1 MSIANSKSISTEGI
15 RIGYIVVLAA
25 AGVLYVASCAPGVLW
40 QDSGLIQYRLWHN
53 DIAGNLGLAL
63 AHPLFYMVAI
73 AANCIPIGEFGYR
86 VNVLNA
92 IISAFAVANLFLLLA
107 LWLRS
112 LIPAVIGAA
121 SLALSHTFWQHAAM
135 PEVYNL
141 SIALLL
147 LELVLLL
154 LYAKTARPNWLYCLA
169 FVNGL
174 AIANHMFASITLLCC
189 FVLLAILMRKK
200 RIAPKQILGMAMLWM
215 LGAFPYEYLIVKD
228 IVVRGDFWLTMSSA
242 AFGEGYRDSVLNLSL
257 SGRIVKEN
265 FMWIALNFPT
275 PNALLAF
282 LGISAVHSA
291 CRRRWFA
298 NIILA
303 LTALFLL
310 FAFRYTV
317 VDRYVFFIPFYCMV
331 SILIG
336 VGSARL
342 LSRRR
347 NKTIGRIIIAFCLL
361 TVPVYIVAPRI
372 AQRLNVMT
380 RPRKIPYRNDYA
392 YFLTPW
398 KTGENGPDIFAEEA
412 FKAVTP
418 NALIIADSTTSP
430 PLLYA
435 QEVKARRPDVKIISP
450 AGSTPGSPK
459 FDRQTA
465 DEILTQR
472 SVYVVSPVEHFCPDF
487 LLERCTF
494 HKAGPLWLA
503 TPK

>member
-1 MSIANSKSISTEGI
+1 MSIANSRGISSEGV
-15 RIGYIVVLAA
+15 RVGYIVVLAA
-25 AGVLYVASCAPGVLW
+25 AGVLYVASCAPGVVW
-40 QDSGLIQYRLWHN
+40 QDSGLIQYRVWHN
-53 DIAGNLGLAL
+53 DIAGDLGLAL
-63 AHPLFYMVAI
+63 AHPLFYMIAI
-73 AANCIPIGEFGYR
+73 AAKYVPLGEFGYR
-86 VNVLNA
+86 VNVVNA
-92 IISAFAVANLFLLLA
+92 IIAAFAVANLFLLLA
-107 LWLRS
+107 LWLRR
-112 LIPAVIGAA
+112 LMPAVIGAA

-154 LYAKTARPNWLYCLA
+154 QYAKTARASWLYGLA
-169 FVNGL
+169 LVNGL
-174 AIANHMFASITLLCC
+174 AIANHMFASIPLLCY
-189 FVLLAILMRKK
+189 FVLLVILMRK
-200 RIAPKQILGMAMLWM
+200 RQIAPRQVLGMAMLWM
-215 LGAFPYEYLIVKD
+215 LGALPYEYLIAKEMFVS
-228 IVVRGDFWLTMSSA
+228 GDFWGTMSSA
-242 AFGEGYRDSVLNLSL
+242 AFGKVYKSSVLNLSL

-303 LTALFLL
+303 LSGLFLL

-347 NKTIGRIIIAFCLL
+347 GKGLAKIILALCLL
-361 TVPVYIVAPRI
+361 TIPAYIAAPKI
-372 AQRLNVMT
+372 AERLKVMT
-380 RPRKIPYRNDYA
+380 RPRKIPHRNDYSF
-392 YFLTPW
+392 FLTPW
-398 KTGENGPDIFAEEA
+398 KTGDNGPDIFSEEA
-412 FKAVTP
+412 LKAVAP
-418 NALIIADSTTSP
+418 NALIIADSTTAS
-430 PLLYA
+430 PLLYT
-435 QEVKARRPDVKIISP
+435 QEVKGRRPDVKIISDI
-450 AGSTPGSPK
+450 GSTPGSPK
-459 FDRQTA
+459 FDEETA
-465 DEILTQR
+465 DEILAQR
-472 SVYVVSPVEHFCPDF
+472 SVYVVSPMEGYCPDF

-494 HKAGPLWLA
+494 HEVGPLWLA
-503 TPK
+503 RPK